1 MSSAAQLTAPTE
13 VKAVFAGSSAF
24 EISVQRPFGARKQN
38 RFCLVDGCVLKETE
52 IVTFHKNRRRS
63 ERVMLELNLLVRLE
77 TSQGRPLQTHAFT
90 VVVNANGGQL
100 RSPFRMAADQKI
112 TLVNPGTGKAV
123 DCRVVG
129 VVDTAEGDYLVSFA
143 FGQPDPSFWPMSH
156 SGRVQAES

>member
-1 MSSAAQLTAPTE
+1 M
-13 VKAVFAGSSAF
+13 
-24 EISVQRPFGARKQN
+24 
-38 RFCLVDGCVLKETE
+38 DGGLLKETE
-52 IVTFHKNRRRS
+52 IVTFHKDRRRS

-77 TSQGRPLQTHAFT
+77 TSRGRPLQTHAFT

-112 TLVNPGTGKAV
+112 TLVNPGTGKTV

-156 SGRVQAES
+156 SGRVRAES

>member
-1 MSSAAQLTAPTE
+1 MSSAAQITASTE
-13 VKAVFAGSSAF
+13 LKTVFAGLHAF
-24 EISVQRPFGARKQN
+24 ETSVQGPFAARKQN
-38 RFCLVDGCVLKETE
+38 RIYLVDGCILKETE
-52 IVTFHKNRRRS
+52 IVTLHKDRRRS

-90 VVVNANGGQL
+90 VIVNANGGQL

-123 DCRVVG
+123 ECRVVG

-156 SGRVQAES
+156 SGRVRAES